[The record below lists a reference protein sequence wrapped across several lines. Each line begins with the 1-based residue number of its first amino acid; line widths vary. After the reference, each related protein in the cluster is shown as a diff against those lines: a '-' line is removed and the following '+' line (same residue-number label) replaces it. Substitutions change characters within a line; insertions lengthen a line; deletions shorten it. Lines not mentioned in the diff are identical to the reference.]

1 MFRPMRRFK
10 QQLSNEECE
19 EILNNCTSGVL
30 AVIGDNGY
38 PYAVPLS
45 YVYLNKKIYF
55 HCAKE
60 GHKVD
65 AIKNNDKV
73 SFCVVSKNEVVP
85 EELTTYFKSVIIFGK
100 AKKLDGEEL
109 RNAAIQLGLKY
120 YNNKDA
126 VNKEVEKAF
135 ERMACYEIT
144 IEHIT
149 GKQAKELMNK
159 H

>member
-1 MFRPMRRFK
+1 
-10 QQLSNEECE
+10 
-19 EILNNCTSGVL
+19 
-30 AVIGDNGY
+30 
-38 PYAVPLS
+38 
-45 YVYLNKKIYF
+45 
-55 HCAKE
+55 
-60 GHKVD
+60 
-65 AIKNNDKV
+65 NDKV
-73 SFCVVSKNEVVP
+73 SFCVVSKDEVVP

-109 RNAAIQLGLKY
+109 KNAAIQLGLKY

-126 VNKEVEKAF
+126 VDKEIEKAF
-135 ERMACYEIT
+135 ERMACYEIA

>member
-19 EILNNCTSGVL
+19 EILNNCSSGVL

-45 YVYLNKKIYF
+45 YVYLNNKIYF

-65 AIKNNDKV
+65 AVNNNDKV
-73 SFCVVSKNEVVP
+73 SFCVVSKDEVVP